1 MERRTFL
8 KILSSAGIVSLVS
21 PTFAMEVCKNKVSK
35 SLQLFSNQLFV
46 IRLSLPEF
54 IHGGIG

>member
-21 PTFAMEVCKNKVSK
+21 PTFAMGSYEK
-35 SLQLFSNQLFV
+35 SV
-46 IRLSLPEF
+46 IYWK
-54 IHGGIG
+54 

>member
-8 KILSSAGIVSLVS
+8 KILLWKFVKTRCL
-21 PTFAMEVCKNKVSK
+21 NL
-35 SLQLFSNQLFV
+35 LQLFSNPLFV

>member
-35 SLQLFSNQLFV
+35 SSSANISFWLYLV
-46 IRLSLPEF
+46 KR
-54 IHGGIG
+54 

>member
-35 SLQLFSNQLFV
+35 SSSISFS
-46 IRLSLPEF
+46 
-54 IHGGIG
+54 

>member
-8 KILSSAGIVSLVS
+8 KILSSAGIVAWLVRLLLWKFVK
-21 PTFAMEVCKNKVSK
+21 TRCLNL
-35 SLQLFSNQLFV
+35 LQLFSNQLFV

>member
-21 PTFAMEVCKNKVSK
+21 PTFAMEVCKNNL
-35 SLQLFSNQLFV
+35 LQLFSNPLFV